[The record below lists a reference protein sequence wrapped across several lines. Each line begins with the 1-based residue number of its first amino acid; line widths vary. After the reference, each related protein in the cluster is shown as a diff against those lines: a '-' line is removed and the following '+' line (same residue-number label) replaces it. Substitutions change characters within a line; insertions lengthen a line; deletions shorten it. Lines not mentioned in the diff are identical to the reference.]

1 MLQMWDKEEAWMR
14 KNLTFTD
21 EEIEE
26 SRHQQIEMLK
36 QFLEDLDKQEAEL
49 KEEHEHM
56 KQLPEWIAYDTELSA
71 IIDKMERE

>member
-1 MLQMWDKEEAWMR
+1 MWDKEEAWMR

-26 SRHQQIEMLK
+26 SRNQQIEMLK
-36 QFLEDLDKQEAEL
+36 QFLEDLDRQEAEM
-49 KEEHEHM
+49 KEEHEQL
-56 KQLPEWIAYDTELSA
+56 KKLPEWIAYDTELSA